1 MPLCANDKRRRKT
14 LKRKK
19 MSSRTVAKDVDAY
32 LAALPDEARATLEKI
47 RKVIKA
53 AAPAAVEVISYQIP
67 TYKYHG
73 MLVSFAAF
81 PNHCG
86 FYVGT
91 YILEMEAF
99 KDELKSYDI
108 GKGTIRFPVNKPLPA
123 TLVRKI
129 VKARMAQNEVKAAA
143 NKRKRA
149 AL

>member
-1 MPLCANDKRRRKT
+1 MNG
-14 LKRKK
+14 KK
-19 MSSRTVAKDVDAY
+19 MSSSVVAKDIDTY
-32 LAALPDEARATLEKI
+32 LDALPEEARATLEKI
-47 RKVIKA
+47 RKIIKA
-53 AAPAAVEVISYQIP
+53 TAPAAVEGISYQIP

-91 YILEMEAF
+91 YIMEEF
-99 KDELKSYDI
+99 KDELKPYDT

-129 VKARMAQNEVKAAA
+129 VKARMAQNEAKAAA
-143 NKRKRA
+143 SDKRKRA
-149 AL
+149 AT